1 MILMPRSLRYII
13 AICCLCWSIT
23 NAFGVSS
30 NCHFLSW
37 HEGVEKRNFLADSTV
52 FSNFQDENIS
62 KCVLRD
68 TIDSSRNLINEKDV
82 ATETLSDS
90 LKKESANSV
99 DSEKTKKSF
108 FSLVMKGIKRFIG
121 EFNTFDTLYIEP
133 QHYKFQAMWQI
144 TNSFEQFRLKSGKG
158 NYVDLSPDVNTR
170 MGPYVGYSLIF
181 LGYTLQLNN
190 LYIGNTKKSFNLSL
204 YTALFGVDFYYR
216 DNKKFKIREF
226 FENNKEL
233 YLPHDVYENI
243 FDGFHVKYWGFNTYY
258 IFNHRRHSYPAAYNQ
273 STCQK
278 RSSGSPLAGFGYGK
292 YDISMDWEK
301 LREFIPKEAVGNAES
316 SANSSGILGRDEYF
330 DNLDYESFSLYG
342 GYSYNW
348 VFAKNWL
355 LGTSAT
361 LALSYNKSRGEN
373 KINNNFFDDF
383 KFSNMIFD
391 GVGRIGI
398 VWNNTRLFAGAVAQ
412 IHSYNYSK
420 EHLMVNN
427 IFGNLNL
434 YVGFNIGKKKKYRSK
449 GKWFE
454 F

>member
-1 MILMPRSLRYII
+1 MILMPRSLRHII

-216 DNKKFKIREF
+216 DTKKFKIREL

>member
-1 MILMPRSLRYII
+1 MILMPRSLRHII

-216 DNKKFKIREF
+216 DNKKFKIREL

-427 IFGNLNL
+427 IFGNLKF
-434 YVGFNIGKKKKYRSK
+434 YVGFIFG
-449 GKWFE
+449 
-454 F
+454 

>member
-1 MILMPRSLRYII
+1 MILMPRSLRHII

-190 LYIGNTKKSFNLSL
+190 LYIGNTKKSFNLS
-204 YTALFGVDFYYR
+204 
-216 DNKKFKIREF
+216 
-226 FENNKEL
+226 
-233 YLPHDVYENI
+233 
-243 FDGFHVKYWGFNTYY
+243 
-258 IFNHRRHSYPAAYNQ
+258 
-273 STCQK
+273 
-278 RSSGSPLAGFGYGK
+278 
-292 YDISMDWEK
+292 
-301 LREFIPKEAVGNAES
+301 
-316 SANSSGILGRDEYF
+316 
-330 DNLDYESFSLYG
+330 
-342 GYSYNW
+342 
-348 VFAKNWL
+348 
-355 LGTSAT
+355 
-361 LALSYNKSRGEN
+361 
-373 KINNNFFDDF
+373 
-383 KFSNMIFD
+383 
-391 GVGRIGI
+391 
-398 VWNNTRLFAGAVAQ
+398 
-412 IHSYNYSK
+412 
-420 EHLMVNN
+420 
-427 IFGNLNL
+427 
-434 YVGFNIGKKKKYRSK
+434 
-449 GKWFE
+449 
-454 F
+454 

>member
-1 MILMPRSLRYII
+1 MILMPRSLRHII

>member
-216 DNKKFKIREF
+216 DNKKFKIREL

>member
-158 NYVDLSPDVNTR
+158 NHVDLSPDVNTR

-216 DNKKFKIREF
+216 DNKKFKIREL

>member
-1 MILMPRSLRYII
+1 MILMPRSLRHII

-37 HEGVEKRNFLADSTV
+37 HEGVEKRNCLADSTV

-216 DNKKFKIREF
+216 DNKKFKIREL

>member
-1 MILMPRSLRYII
+1 MILMPRSLRHII

-23 NAFGVSS
+23 NALGVSS

-216 DNKKFKIREF
+216 DNKKFKIREL

-398 VWNNTRLFAGAVAQ
+398 VWNHTRLFAGAVAQ

>member
-1 MILMPRSLRYII
+1 MILMPRSLRHII

-216 DNKKFKIREF
+216 DNKKFKIREL

-355 LGTSAT
+355 LGTSVT

>member
-1 MILMPRSLRYII
+1 MILMPRSLRHII

-23 NAFGVSS
+23 NAFGVSN

-216 DNKKFKIREF
+216 DNKKFKIREL

>member
-1 MILMPRSLRYII
+1 MPRSLRYLI
-13 AICCLCWSIT
+13 AICCLCWSVT
-23 NAFGVSS
+23 KAFGVSG
-30 NCHFLSW
+30 NCHSLSW
-37 HEGVEKRNFLADSTV
+37 HEDIEIQNNLDDSTV
-52 FSNFQDENIS
+52 FSALQEENIS
-62 KCVLRD
+62 ICELRD
-68 TIDSSRNLINEKDV
+68 TVESSCKIIHEKNVDSE
-82 ATETLSDS
+82 TEIPSDS
-90 LKKESANSV
+90 LRRESIDSDHLAN
-99 DSEKTKKSF
+99 KKKSF
-108 FSLVMKGIKRFIG
+108 FPVVMKGIKRFIG

-133 QHYKFQAMWQI
+133 QHFKFQVMWQI
-144 TNSFEQFRLKSGKG
+144 TNSFEQFRLKTAKG
-158 NYVDLSPDVNTR
+158 NHVDFSPDVNTR
-170 MGPYVGYSLIF
+170 MGPYIGYSLIF

-204 YTALFGVDFYYR
+204 YTALVGVDFYYR
-216 DNKKFKIREF
+216 DNKKFKLREI
-226 FENNKEL
+226 FENNKEIV
-233 YLPHDVYENI
+233 LPQDIYENI

-278 RSSGSPLAGFGYGK
+278 HSSGSPLAGFGYGK

-301 LREFIPKEAVGNAES
+301 LKDFIPKDVGGKTETS
-316 SANSSGILGRDEYF
+316 DSSSGIFGSNNYF
-330 DNLDYESFSLYG
+330 DNLEYESYSLYG

-361 LALSYNKSRGEN
+361 LALTYNKSSGEN

-383 KFSNMIFD
+383 KFSNMIID
-391 GVGRIGI
+391 GVGRIGV

-420 EHLMVNN
+420 EHFSVNN
-427 IFGNLNL
+427 IFGNLNF
-434 YVGFNIGKKKKYRSK
+434 YVGFNIGKKRKYRSQ

>member
-1 MILMPRSLRYII
+1 MPRSLRYLI
-13 AICCLCWSIT
+13 AICCLCWSVT
-23 NAFGVSS
+23 KAFGVSG
-30 NCHFLSW
+30 NCHSLSW
-37 HEGVEKRNFLADSTV
+37 HEDIDLQNNLDDSTV
-52 FSNFQDENIS
+52 FSALQEENIS
-62 KCVLRD
+62 ICELRY
-68 TIDSSRNLINEKDV
+68 TIESSCKIIHEKNVD
-82 ATETLSDS
+82 TETEIPSDS
-90 LKKESANSV
+90 LRRESIDSDHLAN
-99 DSEKTKKSF
+99 KKKSF
-108 FSLVMKGIKRFIG
+108 FPVVMKGIKRFIG

-133 QHYKFQAMWQI
+133 QHYKFQVMWQI
-144 TNSFEQFRLKSGKG
+144 TNSFEQFRLKTGKG
-158 NYVDLSPDVNTR
+158 NHVDFSPDVNTR
-170 MGPYVGYSLIF
+170 MGPYIGYSLIF

-204 YTALFGVDFYYR
+204 YTALVGLDFYYR
-216 DNKKFKIREF
+216 DNKKFKIREI
-226 FENNKEL
+226 FENNKEIV
-233 YLPHDVYENI
+233 LPQDVYENI
-243 FDGFHVKYWGFNTYY
+243 FDGSHVKYWGFNTYY

-278 RSSGSPLAGFGYGK
+278 HSSGSPLAGFGYGK

-301 LREFIPKEAVGNAES
+301 LKDFIPKDVGGKTETS
-316 SANSSGILGRDEYF
+316 DSSSGIFGSNNYF
-330 DNLDYESFSLYG
+330 DNLEYESYSLYG

-361 LALSYNKSRGEN
+361 LALTYNKSSGEN

-383 KFSNMIFD
+383 KFSNMIID
-391 GVGRIGI
+391 GVGRIGV

-420 EHLMVNN
+420 EHFSVNN
-427 IFGNLNL
+427 IFGNLNF
-434 YVGFNIGKKKKYRSK
+434 YVGFNIGKKRKYRSQ

>member
-1 MILMPRSLRYII
+1 MILMPRSLRHII

-216 DNKKFKIREF
+216 DNKKFKIREL

>member
-1 MILMPRSLRYII
+1 MPRSLRYLI
-13 AICCLCWSIT
+13 AICCLCWSVT
-23 NAFGVSS
+23 KAFGVSG
-30 NCHFLSW
+30 NCHSLSW
-37 HEGVEKRNFLADSTV
+37 HEDIEIQNNLDDSTV
-52 FSNFQDENIS
+52 FSALQEENIS
-62 KCVLRD
+62 ICERRD
-68 TIDSSRNLINEKDV
+68 TIASSCKIIHKKNVE
-82 ATETLSDS
+82 TEIPSDS
-90 LKKESANSV
+90 LRRESIDSDHLAN
-99 DSEKTKKSF
+99 KKKSF
-108 FSLVMKGIKRFIG
+108 FPVVMKGIKRFIG

-133 QHYKFQAMWQI
+133 QHFKFQVMWQI
-144 TNSFEQFRLKSGKG
+144 TNSFEQFRLKTAKG
-158 NYVDLSPDVNTR
+158 NHVDFSPDVNTR
-170 MGPYVGYSLIF
+170 MGPYIGYSLIF

-204 YTALFGVDFYYR
+204 YTALVGVDFYYR
-216 DNKKFKIREF
+216 DNKKFKIREI
-226 FENNKEL
+226 FENNKEIV
-233 YLPHDVYENI
+233 LPQDIYENI

-278 RSSGSPLAGFGYGK
+278 HSSGSPLAGFGYGK

-301 LREFIPKEAVGNAES
+301 LKDFIPKDVGGKTETS
-316 SANSSGILGRDEYF
+316 DSSSGIFGSNNYF
-330 DNLDYESFSLYG
+330 DNLEYESYSLYG

-361 LALSYNKSRGEN
+361 LALTYNKSSGEN

-383 KFSNMIFD
+383 KFSNMIID
-391 GVGRIGI
+391 GVGRIGV

-420 EHLMVNN
+420 EHFSVNN
-427 IFGNLNL
+427 IFGNLNF
-434 YVGFNIGKKKKYRSK
+434 YVGFNIGKKRKYRSQ

>member
-1 MILMPRSLRYII
+1 MILMPRRLRHII

-121 EFNTFDTLYIEP
+121 EFKTFDTLYIEP

-158 NYVDLSPDVNTR
+158 NHVDLSPDVNTR

-216 DNKKFKIREF
+216 DNKKFKIREL